1 MHPKRKQRLIVALVI
16 VVLSSV
22 TIGLITYALRG
33 NINLFYSPSEVAAG
47 EAPIDRQ
54 IRVGGMVVEGS
65 IQRASDRLETRFD
78 VTDFV
83 HSVTVTYNG
92 ILPDLFAEGEGVVAT
107 GKLGANGVV
116 TASEVLAKHDE
127 NYMPPEVAEALEK
140 ANAKGVCSDSRS
152 RPDSTYHCTVLIRTA
167 GYGPD
172 GGGVARTA
180 MGDEFGAES
189 CCWSLR
195 FSLNCVCLFDSRFF
209 AG

>member
-22 TIGLITYALRG
+22 TIGLIAYALRG

-47 EAPIDRQ
+47 NAPIDRQ

-65 IQRASDRLETRFD
+65 VRRASDRLETRFD

-83 HSVTVTYNG
+83 HSVTVTYDG

-140 ANAKGVCSDSRS
+140 ANAQGS
-152 RPDSTYHCTVLIRTA
+152 
-167 GYGPD
+167 
-172 GGGVARTA
+172 
-180 MGDEFGAES
+180 MQ
-189 CCWSLR
+189 
-195 FSLNCVCLFDSRFF
+195 
-209 AG
+209 